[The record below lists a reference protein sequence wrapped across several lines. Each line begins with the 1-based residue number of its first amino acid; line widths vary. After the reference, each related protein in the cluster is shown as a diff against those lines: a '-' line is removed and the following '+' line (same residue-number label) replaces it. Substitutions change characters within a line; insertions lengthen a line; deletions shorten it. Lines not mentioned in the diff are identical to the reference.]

1 MLIFF
6 SPSAAIH
13 FLKRDVT
20 DYSAG
25 FFPVTKQK
33 DVCNSPA
40 QYLTSVNKCLSSK
53 PLWQMELSSAVTIP
67 FTYLS
72 KAGAFTFHYFSRNVS
87 LKKKKVILM
96 LTKTHMQEV
105 SVEIDSSSPTTAC

>member
-1 MLIFF
+1 MKFFSVLYYFQMLIFF

-53 PLWQMELSSAVTIP
+53 PLWQMKLSSAVTIP

-87 LKKKKVILM
+87 LKKKKSDTDVN
-96 LTKTHMQEV
+96 KNTHAR
-105 SVEIDSSSPTTAC
+105 SKC